1 MELCRLPRRPHE
13 ALGLALEGREAIYF
27 DVTILRA
34 SMLQRRE
41 ETAEALAESNRA
53 KDIGIGAI
61 IRLLAALREEG

>member
-13 ALGLALEGREAIYF
+13 ALGLTLEGREALYF

-34 SMLQRRE
+34 SRIQRRE
-41 ETAEALAESNRA
+41 ETTQTLAESNRQ

-61 IRLLAALREEG
+61 IGLLAALREEG